1 MACHVACLKKL
12 NALFPGEVLFI
23 VLPPN
28 STAFLQPADHGIIK
42 KLKDLLRREV
52 AKIVLNLDKLDKL
65 RKEYGDKCLEIWS
78 NSLPH
83 SSVAL
88 GQIKITE
95 RLDLISRINDNM
107 DTDYVKRMFNPLIR
121 YIQAFRQAE
130 EDKTE
135 VTELQLKKMFKL
147 ESDQTCKIMTSR
159 LTTYKLKEEGR
170 FNYVK
175 QLLESVQL
183 GSYRGDYMS
192 QKNLAMIEVLVS
204 PGSTKQL
211 YNTMIDEFA
220 DKINK

>member
-1 MACHVACLKKL
+1 
-12 NALFPGEVLFI
+12 
-23 VLPPN
+23 
-28 STAFLQPADHGIIK
+28 
-42 KLKDLLRREV
+42 
-52 AKIVLNLDKLDKL
+52 
-65 RKEYGDKCLEIWS
+65 
-78 NSLPH
+78 
-83 SSVAL
+83 
-88 GQIKITE
+88 
-95 RLDLISRINDNM
+95 M